1 MAHWYNFV
9 VARLAAHPLRNER
22 LNIGIVV
29 FNSSMIDVRPA
40 RNLDK
45 IRAISGALDVDGVRS
60 ALLSLERFN
69 PEEVGGEILVLHDA
83 LRSCSPFELSELGE
97 FEAHSLTSYE
107 QAISR
112 ILAQLVEPEPAP
124 IRKALRRSRLLTS
137 VKSALKQKR
146 VLARK
151 GEDLSAHRVVPGWQL
166 AEGLSADLVLKNGAM
181 HVIETVDAASDE
193 VSVRK
198 LVSDIAVSALV
209 LEQARMTFGEG
220 ATKSR
225 LVYQASVTNEMV
237 AKPSLLAAEHQG
249 AQLINWASEI
259 DRISL
264 IKEIASL
271 AIPIES
277 KGSKDTVDI
286 NASAQH
292 KFRLN

>member
-9 VARLAAHPLRNER
+9 VAQLDAHPLRNER

-29 FNSSMIDVRPA
+29 FNASMIDVRPA

-45 IRAISGALDVDGVRS
+45 IRAISSALDVDSVRA
-60 ALLSLERFN
+60 ALLSLERFK
-69 PEEVGGEILVLHDA
+69 PEDAGVESSVLRSA

-97 FEAHSLTSYE
+97 FEAHSSASYE

-112 ILAQLVEPEPAP
+112 ILTQLVEPEPAP

-137 VKSALKQKR
+137 VKNALKQKR
-146 VLARK
+146 ILARK

-193 VSVRK
+193 VSIRK

-220 ATKSR
+220 TTKSR
-225 LVYQASVTNEMV
+225 LVYQASVTNEVV

-249 AQLINWASEI
+249 AELINWASEA
-259 DRISL
+259 DRASL
-264 IKEIASL
+264 IKEITSL
-271 AIPIES
+271 AVPIES
-277 KGSKDTVDI
+277 KKSKDNSEI
-286 NASAQH
+286 NASTQH